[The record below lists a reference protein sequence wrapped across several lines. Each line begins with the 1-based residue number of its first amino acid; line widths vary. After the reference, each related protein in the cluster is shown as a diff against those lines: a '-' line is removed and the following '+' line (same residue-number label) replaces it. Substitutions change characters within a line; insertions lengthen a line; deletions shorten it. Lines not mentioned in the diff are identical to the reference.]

1 MRAMHIMFLSPEI
14 CPFIRVGGLAEV
26 AHDLPL
32 ALGACGHRVEIVAP
46 KCMMPA
52 ELEATLELMDVTLD
66 VPVSWRRHQAAV
78 FRHRLSPEVTVY
90 FISHEHLFD
99 REGLYGNS
107 FGDYED
113 NAERFIFYSRAAL
126 ELALALGWDLDVV
139 HANDWTTGL
148 VPLYIKSLYANEPL
162 LARAGMVMTIHN
174 LGAQGM
180 FWHYDMPL
188 TGLGW
193 EYFTPQ
199 GVEFYGKINF
209 LKAGLVFADV
219 ITTVSETYAK
229 EILGPEQGCGLEG
242 VLYDRRQNLL
252 AVVNG
257 LDYKTW
263 NPETDPHIAANYSAQ
278 NLAPKAECRRALQRL
293 MGLAEGSRRPLAA
306 VVGRLLD
313 RKGLDLLAPSLEHI
327 LDMGLDV
334 AVMGFGED
342 HYHVLLKS
350 LARKRPAQLA
360 VKIGYKIDTAHQI
373 MAGSDILLMPSRYEP
388 CGLHQMQALR
398 YGAVPVVRATGGLA
412 DTVLD
417 HGPAGQ
423 GTGFKFTEFSQEAM
437 LGALSRAL
445 VAYSQPDEWQEVMRR
460 GMAQDF
466 SWDTAAPRYEEIYK
480 RAQSQRGGQ
489 QGA

>member
-1 MRAMHIMFLSPEI
+1 MHIMFLSPEI

-32 ALGACGHRVEIVAP
+32 ALGARGHRVEIVAP
-46 KCMMPA
+46 KCMMPV
-52 ELEATLELMDVTLD
+52 ELEKTLEPMDITLE

-78 FRHRLSPEVTVY
+78 FKHNLSPEVTVY

-148 VPLYIKSLYANEPL
+148 VPLYLKSLYADQPRFS
-162 LARAGMVMTIHN
+162 RAGIVMTIHN

-229 EILGPEQGCGLEG
+229 EILSPDQGHGLEG
-242 VLYDRRQNLL
+242 VLQDRRQDLT
-252 AVVNG
+252 AVING

-263 NPETDPHIAANYSAQ
+263 NPETDSFIAAKYSAR
-278 NLAPKAECRRALQRL
+278 NLAPKMECRLALQKQ
-293 MGLAEGSRRPLAA
+293 MGLAEEPKRPLAA

-313 RKGLDLLAPSLEHI
+313 RKGLDLVAPALEHI
-327 LDMGLDV
+327 LDMGLNV
-334 AVMGFGED
+334 VIMGFGED
-342 HYHVLLKS
+342 RYHVLLKS
-350 LARKRPAQLA
+350 LARKRPERLA
-360 VKIGYKIDTAHQI
+360 VKIGYYLELAHHI
-373 MAGSDILLMPSRYEP
+373 MAGADMLLMPSRYEP

-398 YGAVPVVRATGGLA
+398 YGVVPVVRDTGGLA
-412 DTVLD
+412 DTVQD
-417 HGPAGQ
+417 HGPAGP
-423 GTGFKFTEFSQEAM
+423 GTGFKFTDFSQEAM
-437 LGALSRAL
+437 FGALSRAL
-445 VAYSQPDEWQEVMRR
+445 TAYSQPNEWQEVMRR

-466 SWDTAAPRYEEIYK
+466 SWDSAAPRYEEIYR
-480 RAQSQRGGQ
+480 RAQSQRGGR